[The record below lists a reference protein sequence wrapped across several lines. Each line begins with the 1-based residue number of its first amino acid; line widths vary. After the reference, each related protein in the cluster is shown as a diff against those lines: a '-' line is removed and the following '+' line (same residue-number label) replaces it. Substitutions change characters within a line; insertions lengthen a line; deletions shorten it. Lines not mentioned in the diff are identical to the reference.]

1 MAPLVCRV
9 LPSSL
14 ICHGLLTYL
23 PREHHTTPAVA
34 QDTHDSHLSNNPTL
48 TEEPNSCSACKCSTD
63 PANHITHADPSE
75 RLTPLEFLKQQ
86 QQKSEIRSHKKDSG
100 VWSGQLDIPAQG
112 NTTGLYARSISPD
125 LPKQESGYQD
135 LHTNSN
141 SGVVLLHGHQFSQEQ
156 GKPVQ
161 ILAKSHSGTTMEAL
175 PLTDHSP
182 KQELAK
188 SLASSARDRLLVCGR
203 EHKLLP
209 ASALPSEKLVVVCQQ
224 QSWSTLSS
232 KDELVMAVATKPHT
246 RHKNEEMGCDRR
258 HSEIRLFTCNMP
270 TA

>member
-1 MAPLVCRV
+1 MEELVAPLFCRA

-34 QDTHDSHLSNNPTL
+34 QDTHKSHPSTNPTL
-48 TEEPNSCSACKCSTD
+48 TEEPNPCSACKCSTD
-63 PANHITHADPSE
+63 PADHIARANPSKH
-75 RLTPLEFLKQQ
+75 LTPLKLLEQQ
-86 QQKSEIRSHKKDSG
+86 QPSEIKSHKKDSG
-100 VWSGQLDIPAQG
+100 VWSGQLDIPAQD
-112 NTTGLYARSISPD
+112 NTTRLHAIGISPD
-125 LPKQESGYQD
+125 SPKQELGYQD
-135 LHTNSN
+135 SHTNSD

-156 GKPVQ
+156 SKPVQ

-182 KQELAK
+182 KQ

-209 ASALPSEKLVVVCQQ
+209 ALALPSEKLVAVCQQ

-232 KDELVMAVATKPHT
+232 KDKLVMAVATKPHT
-246 RHKNEEMGCDRR
+246 GHKNEEMGCDRR
-258 HSEIRLFTCNMP
+258 HSDIRLFTCNMP